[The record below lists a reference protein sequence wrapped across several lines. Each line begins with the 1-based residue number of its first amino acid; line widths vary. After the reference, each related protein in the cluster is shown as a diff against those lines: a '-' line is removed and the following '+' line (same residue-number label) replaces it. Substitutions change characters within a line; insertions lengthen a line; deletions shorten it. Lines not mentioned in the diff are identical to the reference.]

1 MCYGSGCEFENCI
14 GECVKPAS
22 EICPMLP
29 DYEKRAAA
37 REMWE
42 ELKFESVR
50 QNFSLEACDE
60 R

>member
-1 MCYGSGCEFENCI
+1 MCYGSGCEFEDFN
-14 GECVKPAS
+14 GECSRPAR
-22 EICPMLP
+22 EICPLRP
-29 DYEKRAAA
+29 DYERQEAA

-50 QNFSLEACDE
+50 QNFSLEACNE